1 MARDAIGL
9 ERVITVTGLVVV
21 ATISWWLLA
30 RSAAVMSTM
39 RGEGVFMDLAMAMME
54 PAATAPYLGASA
66 LMWVVMMIAMMTPA
80 VLPVALAFLRLD
92 RRRGEVHGGNDGAL
106 FVGGYLLVW
115 SAFALLATLVQWA
128 LHRAALLHTDMLAAG
143 PTLAGVILLVA
154 GVYQL
159 TPFKAACLAHCQT
172 PLGFLLSHW
181 QPGAAGALR
190 MGLHHGTYCLGCC
203 WALMLV
209 MFASGVMSVAAMAV
223 LSVFILAERL
233 LPPDPWATHVP
244 GAALI
249 AWGAWTLLHA
259 VR

>member
-1 MARDAIGL
+1 MMRAAAGL
-9 ERVITVTGLVVV
+9 ERVITITALVAV
-21 ATISWWLLA
+21 ATISWALLA
-30 RSAAVMSTM
+30 RSATVMSTM
-39 RGEGVFMDLAMAMME
+39 QGDGLFMSLAMAMME
-54 PAATAPYLGASA
+54 PAAPAPYLGASA

-92 RRRGEVHGGNDGAL
+92 RSRGEARVGNDGVL
-106 FVGGYLLVW
+106 FVSGYLLVW
-115 SAFALLATLVQWA
+115 SAFALGATLVQWG

-154 GVYQL
+154 GMYQL

-181 QPGAAGALR
+181 QSGAAGALR
-190 MGLHHGTYCLGCC
+190 MGIHHGTYCLGCC

-223 LSVFILAERL
+223 LSLVILVERL
-233 LPPDPWATHVP
+233 LPAGPWATHVP

-249 AWGAWTLLHA
+249 AWGAWTLVHA
-259 VR
+259 FR